1 MTAIRIL
8 HVDDEPDI
16 REVVELSLGLDPDFT
31 VQGCCSGREALA
43 IAAEWEPDIILL
55 DVMMPGLDGPATL
68 AQLRQNAETAQFP
81 VVFMTARTQAREVA
95 RFWALGAA
103 GVIAKPFDPMTLAAS
118 LRGYV
123 QPVQDPLAHLRA
135 DFQVRIKR
143 DAITLSEGR
152 CVLGKGH
159 RTRDTLERIRLV
171 AHALSGASGIY
182 GFAELSDDAARL
194 EDAVVTE
201 LSGQGVCDLTDR
213 ALDNL
218 IVQIGIA
225 ALAVA
230 RSRGSFSKLDDGVFI
245 PEKPLTAH

>member
-1 MTAIRIL
+1 MIAICIL

-43 IAAEWEPDIILL
+43 VAAEWGPDLILL

-95 RFWALGAA
+95 RFRALGAA
-103 GVIAKPFDPMTLAAS
+103 GVIAKPFDPMTLAAA

-123 QPVQDPLAHLRA
+123 QPLRDPLAHLRA
-135 DFQVRIKR
+135 EFLIRIKT
-143 DAITLSEGR
+143 DATALSEGR
-152 CVLGKGH
+152 CVLEKGH
-159 RTRDTLERIRLV
+159 RTPGTLERIRHI

-182 GFAELSDDAARL
+182 GFAELGDDAARL

-201 LSGQGVCDLTDR
+201 LAGEGVSDVTDR
-213 ALDNL
+213 ALDDL
-218 IVQIGIA
+218 IVQSGHCGTRGGS
-225 ALAVA
+225 VA
-230 RSRGSFSKLDDGVFI
+230 RPVRQ
-245 PEKPLTAH
+245 A